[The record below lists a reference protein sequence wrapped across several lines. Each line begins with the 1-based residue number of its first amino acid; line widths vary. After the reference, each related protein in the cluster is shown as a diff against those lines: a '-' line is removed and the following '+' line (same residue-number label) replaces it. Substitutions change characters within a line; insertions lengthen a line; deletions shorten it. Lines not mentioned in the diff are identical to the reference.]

1 MLSSPQTKTSSLP
14 QSYTPGLFKLTP
26 HWDFRLPSHQDAH
39 SWHPRPCIQALH
51 YSLSSCLE
59 GQPPHTCRHKED
71 SRAEDNI
78 VLAAVD
84 PPSADAEPSEQEQN
98 GAEDGKDTGGS
109 HNA

>member
-1 MLSSPQTKTSSLP
+1 MHSGAPLQPQLLS
-14 QSYTPGLFKLTP
+14 GG
-26 HWDFRLPSHQDAH
+26 A
-39 SWHPRPCIQALH
+39 A
-51 YSLSSCLE
+51 
-59 GQPPHTCRHKED
+59 PHTCRHKED
-71 SRAEDNI
+71 SRSEDNI